1 MDDALDTLLSDVR
14 ALLPER
20 SAEKLRA
27 RFAEEHPAD
36 IAQILR
42 ELDEEEALYV
52 FSCLED
58 ELAADVLTEAD
69 EELSESLT
77 GEMPLED
84 LSDILEEMEPDDA
97 ADVVGDMSDPDRA
110 RQVLDLM
117 PDLERDDIEG
127 LLAHDEETAGGIMSS
142 DYLAFPE
149 SWTVDETIRFLRQA
163 PPEVHFNIG
172 FTLDTT
178 GKLKGV
184 FPVQRLVWSDTSR
197 LLREIADDEV
207 ISVSPDMDQEEVA
220 RLFARYDLVTLPVVD
235 ERGHLTGRITVDD
248 VLDVVQDEHSEDMFK
263 MAGTSDDELV
273 ARSARAAFRLRFPWL
288 VVGLSLGWGSALILG
303 GFNSFLAQYSY
314 LTYFLPIVMAM
325 GGNVGTQSSTLIVRG
340 LATGQI
346 ERGRLIKTIFRE
358 VRVGLMLGIVC
369 GILAG
374 SISSLIAMLFGH
386 PPQVGLIVGAS
397 MALSM
402 IVATLFGSLVP
413 LTLSKLKID
422 PAVASGPFITTS
434 NDALAVLIYLLVT
447 WRLHTMLVG

>member
-1 MDDALDTLLSDVR
+1 MAEPLETLLSDLQD
-14 ALLPER
+14 LLPER
-20 SAEKLRA
+20 STETIRA
-27 RFAEEHPAD
+27 RLAEVHPAD
-36 IAQILR
+36 IAEILR
-42 ELDEEEALYV
+42 ELDEEEARFV

-58 ELAADVLTEAD
+58 EQAADVLAEAD

-77 GEMPLED
+77 GEIPLED

-117 PDLERDDIEG
+117 PDLERDEIEG
-127 LLAHDEETAGGIMSS
+127 LLVHDEETAGGIMSS
-142 DYLAFPE
+142 EFLAFPE
-149 SWTVDETIRFLRQA
+149 NWTVDETIRFLRQA

-172 FTLDTT
+172 FTLDST

-184 FPVQRLVWSDTSR
+184 FPVQRLVWSNTSS
-197 LLREIADDEV
+197 LLREIADEEV

-235 ERGHLTGRITVDD
+235 KEGHITGRITVDD
-248 VLDVVQDEHSEDMFK
+248 VLDVVQEEHSEDMFK
-263 MAGTSDDELV
+263 MAGTSEDELL
-273 ARSARAAFRLRFPWL
+273 ARSARTAFRLRFPWL

-303 GFNSFLAQYSY
+303 GFDSFLAKYSY

-346 ERGRLIKTIFRE
+346 ERGRLLRTILRE
-358 VRVGLMLGIVC
+358 LRTGVLLGVVC

-374 SISSLIAMLFGH
+374 SISSLIAQMFGH

-402 IVATLFGSLVP
+402 TTATLFGSLVP
-413 LTLSKLKID
+413 LTLSKMNID

-434 NDALAVLIYLLVT
+434 NDALAVLIYLIVT
-447 WRLHTMLVG
+447 WRLHAILVG